1 MLKGVIKQLI
11 RESITEILNE
21 MQVEIDNFD
30 RVAKI
35 LQYRDP
41 ADEYYFVQITK
52 RRKDNPHDDKRQGN
66 YNGISWFLD
75 SWKIHSVDE
84 LMALKPKIIDIC
96 NKNNARAY
104 ITINTRSEK
113 QTAERVKFIK
123 TIKPWAEHVEDRVAG
138 EMKDGPNWKGQR
150 LRLLIDIDTKDR
162 KVWDE
167 VHYILNMCN
176 LTILDEYET
185 PSGGLHIILPNKEE
199 KNFEYAKILFKKFD
213 NFQDVGRNAMVH
225 PNPDAKM
232 ILYSNTRTAGY

>member
-113 QTAERVKFIK
+113 QTAERVKLGFS
-123 TIKPWAEHVEDRVAG
+123 PG
-138 EMKDGPNWKGQR
+138 
-150 LRLLIDIDTKDR
+150 
-162 KVWDE
+162 
-167 VHYILNMCN
+167 
-176 LTILDEYET
+176 
-185 PSGGLHIILPNKEE
+185 
-199 KNFEYAKILFKKFD
+199 
-213 NFQDVGRNAMVH
+213 
-225 PNPDAKM
+225 
-232 ILYSNTRTAGY
+232 